1 MSNAGDLLM
10 EKSMSFAIRIVK
22 LYKWL
27 CDEQKEF
34 VLSKQ
39 LLRCGTSIG
48 ANLSEAQ
55 SAISKPDFTSKVYIS
70 LKECMETQ
78 YWIELLY
85 KTDYLDEKQYWSI
98 KSDAIEIGKL
108 LSSITKKLQPN
119 GH

>member
-55 SAISKPDFTSKVYIS
+55 SAISNSICVVFFFI
-70 LKECMETQ
+70 MR
-78 YWIELLY
+78 LY
-85 KTDYLDEKQYWSI
+85 FKSI
-98 KSDAIEIGKL
+98 HFAKRMYGDAILDRIAV
-108 LSSITKKLQPN
+108 
-119 GH
+119 

>member
-85 KTDYLDEKQYWSI
+85 KTDYFVVNHYLSFNR
-98 KSDAIEIGKL
+98 DAL
-108 LSSITKKLQPN
+108 
-119 GH
+119 

>member
-85 KTDYLDEKQYWSI
+85 KTDYLD
-98 KSDAIEIGKL
+98 
-108 LSSITKKLQPN
+108 
-119 GH
+119 

>member
-39 LLRCGTSIG
+39 LLRCGTRHRSKSFRGSVCHKQARLYFKSIHFAKRMYG
-48 ANLSEAQ
+48 
-55 SAISKPDFTSKVYIS
+55 
-70 LKECMETQ
+70 
-78 YWIELLY
+78 
-85 KTDYLDEKQYWSI
+85 
-98 KSDAIEIGKL
+98 DAILDRIAV
-108 LSSITKKLQPN
+108 
-119 GH
+119 